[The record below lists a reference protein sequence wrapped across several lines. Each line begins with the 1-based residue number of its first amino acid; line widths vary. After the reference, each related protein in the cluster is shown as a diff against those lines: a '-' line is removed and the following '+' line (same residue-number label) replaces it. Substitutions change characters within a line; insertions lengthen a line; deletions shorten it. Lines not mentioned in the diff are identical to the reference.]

1 MNGQMFLFNNLSC
14 LWMKFIVPCETDYIH
29 YTLIIVLKSIP
40 FLLWAIPFAHLNKE
54 VDLGVETVFKL
65 TLRIL
70 WPALLL
76 CKFFHCSNTKKG

>member
-14 LWMKFIVPCETDYIH
+14 LWMKFIVPCETDYVH

-40 FLLWAIPFAHLNKE
+40 FLLWAIPFAR
-54 VDLGVETVFKL
+54 VETVFKL